1 MYMCVGLRE
10 RMSYGMYCT
19 CIIGTRR
26 SKSAL
31 PIKTCWILWI
41 PNPVTRFCLSTS
53 PFFFYCLTTWQWIRG
68 MDTVIFASNNTNGMQ
83 SQFRESDKM
92 IKLILVFMQQFAVLI
107 CAVRQSQS
115 RHSVSGCHIRHCLA
129 QSVAGDCVRVCV
141 CEATLGL
148 FLVVLEGY
156 VLLQKKAGL
165 TELRLSAYLPFAG
178 GLPQPFS
185 PSDCSLHTNTPV
197 RTLTLPRE
205 AAVSAADFHA
215 FKSTPLWS
223 MDVFVSERVKKCGVI
238 TLGTVDSARVTTGT
252 KLEMNRSSLA
262 PVTVLS
268 ALILYKKSHRHR
280 DDCLHESSV

>member
-41 PNPVTRFCLSTS
+41 PNPVTLFCLSTS

-68 MDTVIFASNNTNGMQ
+68 MDTVIFASNNMNGMQ

-129 QSVAGDCVRVCV
+129 LSVAGDCVCVCV
-141 CEATLGL
+141 CVCVWSHLGSISGGSWRL
-148 FLVVLEGY
+148 CPAAEESRVDRA
-156 VLLQKKAGL
+156 QAQ
-165 TELRLSAYLPFAG
+165 RLSPLRRRATTALFSFRLQPPHKHTRTHPHIATG
-178 GLPQPFS
+178 G
-185 PSDCSLHTNTPV
+185 
-197 RTLTLPRE
+197 
-205 AAVSAADFHA
+205 
-215 FKSTPLWS
+215 
-223 MDVFVSERVKKCGVI
+223 
-238 TLGTVDSARVTTGT
+238 
-252 KLEMNRSSLA
+252 
-262 PVTVLS
+262 
-268 ALILYKKSHRHR
+268 
-280 DDCLHESSV
+280 SSVSSWFSCI